1 MNQGE
6 LLSAFLIDLQRIFRT
21 KIVPKELSYSQALS
35 ILVIPDDGIEMSEL
49 AWVMGLENST
59 VTRLIGRLESN
70 GFVKREKSEVDKRSI
85 IVFLKSKGIK
95 IQKNIEKKS
104 DEIGQEIFQNDT
116 DIQKETILE
125 NLSLFQWALK
135 KTFLKIILINGFFS
149 GLSALPS

>member
-6 LLSAFLIDLQRIFRT
+6 LFTSFLIDLQRIFRT
-21 KIVPKELSYSQALS
+21 KIVPKELSYSQILA

-59 VTRLIGRLESN
+59 VTRLIARLETN
-70 GFVKREKSEVDKRSI
+70 GFVKRQKSSVDKRSI
-85 IVFLKSKGIK
+85 NVYLKNKGLT

-104 DEIGQEIFQNDT
+104 DAIGQEIFLNDNQN
-116 DIQKETILE
+116 QKETILE

-135 KTFLKIILINGFFS
+135 KTFLKR
-149 GLSALPS
+149 

>member
-6 LLSAFLIDLQRIFRT
+6 LFTSFLIDLQRIFRT
-21 KIVPKELSYSQALS
+21 KIVPKELSYSQVLA

-59 VTRLIGRLESN
+59 VTRLIARLETN
-70 GFVKREKSEVDKRSI
+70 GFVKREKSMVDKRSI
-85 IVFLKSKGIK
+85 SVYLKNKGLT

-104 DEIGQEIFQNDT
+104 DLIGQEIFLND
-116 DIQKETILE
+116 DPSQKESILE

-135 KTFLKIILINGFFS
+135 KTFLKR
-149 GLSALPS
+149 

>member
-6 LLSAFLIDLQRIFRT
+6 LLSSFLIDLQRIFRT
-21 KIVPKELSYSQALS
+21 KIVPKELSYSQALA

-59 VTRLIGRLESN
+59 VTRLIGRLETN

-85 IVFLKSKGIK
+85 IVFLKNKGLT

-104 DEIGQEIFQNDT
+104 DKIGHEIFLNDT
-116 DIQKETILE
+116 ESQKETILE
-125 NLSLFQWALK
+125 NLSLFQWTLK
-135 KTFLKIILINGFFS
+135 KTFLKR
-149 GLSALPS
+149 